1 MTPALPDILTGLLLT
16 LSIPPDPEAGP
27 DYMAGKMGMVATIL
41 ALTAQEAER
50 GAAVRVWENATIR
63 EALREAPT
71 APVLLDWRAL
81 DEENAAL
88 RRRLIAA
95 HAAAETAGDAA
106 ADAKFL
112 KLYAEMAER
121 RRLDLPTG

>member
-16 LSIPPDPEAGP
+16 LSTPPDPEAGP
-27 DYMAGKMGMVATIL
+27 DYMAGKMGMVAMIL

-50 GAAVRVWENATIR
+50 GAAVRVWENAAIR
-63 EALREAPT
+63 EALGDAPH
-71 APVLLDWRAL
+71 APVSLEWRAL
-81 DEENAAL
+81 DEENARL

-95 HAAAETAGDAA
+95 HQAAEASGDAA
-106 ADAKFL
+106 ADTKIL

-121 RRLDLPTG
+121 RKLDLPVG